1 MCVNLK
7 SLLLSEKSQ
16 AEKKLYSIHVAWNF
30 YKREIH
36 KDGAG
41 QQLTGADNGSR
52 TTDRQESLCGVVGMF

>member
-16 AEKKLYSIHVAWNF
+16 TEKKPYSIDVAWNF

-41 QQLTGADNGSR
+41 QQLTRTDSGSK
-52 TTDRQESLCGVVGMF
+52 TTEGQEELCGVVEVF

>member
-16 AEKKLYSIHVAWNF
+16 AEKKPYSIDVAWNF

-41 QQLTGADNGSR
+41 QQLTGADSGSR
-52 TTDRQESLCGVVGMF
+52 TTDRQEELCGVVEMF